1 MSREQQVEALFDPER
16 RRAAREYSA
25 ARRRWALVGALVF
38 PVYLLLWPLTGI
50 DARITAWLLAFIP
63 FPLLAVVAF
72 FLILGFGYWLLD
84 TLVAV
89 PVERLA
95 RRYGLS
101 VQDWEHWLT
110 DRVKAGVISAIF
122 GILAVWGI
130 YGLMDVAG
138 SLWWLW
144 TGLAAMAF
152 SFLLTVLAPVVIA
165 PLFYRFTP
173 IEDQAVRERLLA
185 VAERAGVSATGVYRF
200 DMSRRSRAANAAV
213 VGVGATRRIIVADTL
228 LDAFPLDEVET
239 VLAHELAHHIHRDML
254 WNFLLTGILT
264 LVGFRLVDGVL
275 TWVSEIWAVPP
286 TSPQTLP
293 VLLLTFLLFAW
304 ITSPLVNLWS
314 RSREALA
321 DMFAVLTTG
330 KGEAFARA
338 LARLA
343 DQNLADLWPPRWY
356 VWLFGTHPPLG
367 ERVNMALEIAN
378 EANGAPTNSIRS
390 PT

>member
-1 MSREQQVEALFDPER
+1 MTQQRQMETLFDPER
-16 RRAAREYSA
+16 RQAAREYSA
-25 ARRRWALVGALVF
+25 ARRRWTLVGTLVF
-38 PVYLLLWPLTGI
+38 PLYLLLWPLTGI
-50 DARITAWLLAFIP
+50 DVRVTSWLLASIP
-63 FPLLAVVAF
+63 FPLLAVVAL

-84 TLVAV
+84 MLVAV

-101 VQDWEHWLT
+101 TQDWEHWLT
-110 DRVKAGVISAIF
+110 DRVKAGVISAIL
-122 GILAVWGI
+122 GTLAVWGI
-130 YGLMDVAG
+130 YALMAAAG
-138 SLWWLW
+138 PLWWLW
-144 TGLAAMAF
+144 AGLAAMAL

-213 VGVGATRRIIVADTL
+213 VGAGATRRIIVADTL

-239 VLAHELAHHIHRDML
+239 VLAHELAHHVHRDML

-275 TWVSEIWAVPP
+275 TRVSDIWAVPP

-293 VLLLTFLLFAW
+293 VLLLTFLLFGW

-314 RSREALA
+314 RSRETLA

-367 ERVNMALEIAN
+367 ERLNMALEMAE
-378 EANGAPTNSIRS
+378 EAEQGR
-390 PT
+390 